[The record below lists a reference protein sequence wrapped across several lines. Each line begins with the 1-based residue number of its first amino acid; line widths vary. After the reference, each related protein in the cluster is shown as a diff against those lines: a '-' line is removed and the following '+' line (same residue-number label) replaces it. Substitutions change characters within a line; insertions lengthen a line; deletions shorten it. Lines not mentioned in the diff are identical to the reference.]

1 MEGRPESAWG
11 RVASLSH
18 GPDLRVAEES
28 DWKSALFSQEKL
40 GCSNTLTPEFYL
52 VNTIKFVWGS

>member
-1 MEGRPESAWG
+1 M
-11 RVASLSH
+11 ASLSH